1 MAPAALKV
9 APAAECC
16 DSYRPRACA
25 TAIARMP
32 LVSRN
37 PVRITRLRF
46 PFAVRVEAVQGAARL
61 RDVNARR
68 DVRPGDP
75 FVVPAFAHFDCELQA
90 APGQACTITFE
101 AVPDTVCPR
110 MNAIHHD
117 KHWSRTLARLV
128 FEHPTTDWNATL
140 LAEQWQVAQRLVR
153 ARLFAEGEALHPL
166 VREQRT
172 ARAFYML
179 ALSDAATVLPAS
191 RLDLL
196 ATQSGL
202 RSAAAFANACANLFG
217 IEPAQLLPGTHDGR
231 RTHMPA
237 WAAWPVPATA

>member
-1 MAPAALKV
+1 
-9 APAAECC
+9 
-16 DSYRPRACA
+16 
-25 TAIARMP
+25 MP

-46 PFAVRVEAVQGAARL
+46 PFAVRVEAQQGAVRL

-75 FVVPAFAHFDCELQA
+75 FVVPAFAHVDCELQC
-90 APGQACTITFE
+90 APGQPCAMTLE
-101 AVPDTVCPR
+101 AVPDAVCPR

-117 KHWSRTLARLV
+117 KHWSRALARLV
-128 FEHPTTDWNATL
+128 FEQPAIDWNAARL
-140 LAEQWQVAQRLVR
+140 GEHWEVAQRLVR

-166 VREQRT
+166 VREQRA

-179 ALSDAATVLPAS
+179 ALPEARPDLTAA

-202 RSAAAFANACANLFG
+202 RSAAAFASACANLFG
-217 IEPAQLLPGTHDGR
+217 VELAQLLAGKPDNR
-231 RTHMPA
+231 RADT
-237 WAAWPVPATA
+237 AAWPAWPLPAAAWIRTPG